1 MNTPSATPRAVVPV
15 AGRRLPDR
23 FIRTALPLLIAAL
36 LAACSSTDR
45 MRDTQVRPT
54 DRPECNVGSQRQDL
68 NAGVPTLIG
77 GTGCRTDP
85 SQPMPLNKRT
95 E

>member
-1 MNTPSATPRAVVPV
+1 MSGTLEHLHDTQLPRSSVN
-15 AGRRLPDR
+15 AGK
-23 FIRTALPLLIAAL
+23 PLAWFLLAMAGAL

-45 MRDTQVRPT
+45 MRDTQVRPG

>member
-1 MNTPSATPRAVVPV
+1 MNTLPVVPA
-15 AGRRLPDR
+15 AGRLL
-23 FIRTALPLLIAAL
+23 ALLLLIAAAL
-36 LAACSSTDR
+36 PACSSTDR

-54 DRPECNVGSQRQDL
+54 DRPECNVGSQRRDL
-68 NAGVPTLIG
+68 SAGVPTLIG

-85 SQPMPLNKRT
+85 SQPTPLNRRT

>member
-1 MNTPSATPRAVVPV
+1 
-15 AGRRLPDR
+15 
-23 FIRTALPLLIAAL
+23 
-36 LAACSSTDR
+36 